1 MKLSDKAEEIL
12 EHLWIM
18 TQEMGQDIV
27 SLKEIKTAG
36 DAPEVKELLSL
47 KYINVSNDGISLK
60 REGMKEAENTIR
72 RHRLAERLMVDVFDL
87 KKSIMEDNACR
98 FEHLLHKDVEES
110 ICTLLGHPRFCPHGK
125 QIPAGMCCQKSAK
138 AVRSIV
144 SSIVDVDKG
153 TKGKVA
159 YLHTKDNKNFRSLW
173 PWAYCQECLFKWY
186 RSSPLM
192 SLR

>member
-60 REGMKEAENTIR
+60 ERGNEG
-72 RHRLAERLMVDVFDL
+72 
-87 KKSIMEDNACR
+87 
-98 FEHLLHKDVEES
+98 
-110 ICTLLGHPRFCPHGK
+110 G
-125 QIPAGMCCQKSAK
+125 
-138 AVRSIV
+138 
-144 SSIVDVDKG
+144 
-153 TKGKVA
+153 
-159 YLHTKDNKNFRSLW
+159 
-173 PWAYCQECLFKWY
+173 
-186 RSSPLM
+186 
-192 SLR
+192 